1 MWLIPI
7 VSPVLVINP
16 GTNCQAD
23 GKGDQK
29 PKQKI
34 FHLLLPQISRNARE
48 KDFTD
53 LPFHVALGLKAF

>member
-1 MWLIPI
+1 
-7 VSPVLVINP
+7 VINP
-16 GTNCQAD
+16 GTNYQAD